1 MRTTNLASA
10 ETTIHLCSVR
20 AGEGLYGVHTRA
32 IREVLGNAVPQH
44 VPLAPTYLAGML
56 TYRGEVL
63 EAVSLRTLLGL
74 ENQPGVHRILVLE
87 QDEGERFG
95 LMVDCVEGMVSVAA
109 CTLESNPATL
119 DARGEAIFDGVYRT
133 DMGLIVCLDPR
144 RLKPT
149 ELAQSGIFDA
159 RIGNTRMEAR

>member
-1 MRTTNLASA
+1 MRATDLASVEA
-10 ETTIHLCSVR
+10 TIHLCSVR
-20 AGEGLYGVHTRA
+20 AGEGLYGVDTRA
-32 IREVLGNAVPQH
+32 IREVLGNAAPQR
-44 VPLAPTYLAGML
+44 VPLAPDYMAGVL

-74 ENQPGVHRILVLE
+74 ERRTGGHRILVLE

-95 LMVDCVEGMVSVAA
+95 LVVDGVGGMVSAA
-109 CTLESNPATL
+109 ASTLESNPATL

-133 DMGLIVCLDPR
+133 DMGLIVRLNPR

-149 ELAQSGIFDA
+149 ELAQSGIFEA
-159 RIGNTRMEAR
+159 RMRNTRMETR

>member
-1 MRTTNLASA
+1 MRATNLASA

-20 AGEGLYGVHTRA
+20 AGEGLYGVDTRA
-32 IREVLGNAVPQH
+32 IREVLGNAAPQH
-44 VPLAPTYLAGML
+44 VPLAPEYLAGML

-74 ENQPGVHRILVLE
+74 ENQAGVHRILVLE

-95 LMVDCVEGMVSVAA
+95 LMVDSVEGMVSVAA
-109 CTLESNPATL
+109 STLESNPATL

-133 DMGLIVCLDPR
+133 DMGLIMRLDPR

-149 ELAQSGIFDA
+149 ELAQSGIFEA
-159 RIGNTRMEAR
+159 RTANTRMEAR